1 MPVARPY
8 DCASRADGN
17 AVAEEEGVEPTGD
30 AWRLPPEL
38 KSGHPTGNVSL
49 PAPI

>member
-1 MPVARPY
+1 MPVPQPFA
-8 DCASRADGN
+8 CASRAD
-17 AVAEEEGVEPTGD
+17 ADAMAEEEGVEPTGD

-49 PAPI
+49 PALI